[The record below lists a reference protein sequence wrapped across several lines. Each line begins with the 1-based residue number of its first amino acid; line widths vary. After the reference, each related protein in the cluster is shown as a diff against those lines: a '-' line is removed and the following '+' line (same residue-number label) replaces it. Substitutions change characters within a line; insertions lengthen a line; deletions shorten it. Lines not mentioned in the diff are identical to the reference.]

1 MFVAYI
7 EVLCGTNFCLLQNV
21 SDVSGN
27 DRTRKRNLTRL
38 SKTDLRLL
46 NHLPHMPI
54 LGSFN
59 SAANKNI
66 MSKILTNGGHSF
78 LIE

>member
-1 MFVAYI
+1 MSVAYI
-7 EVLCGTNFCLLQNV
+7 EVLCGTNFCLFQNV

-27 DRTRKRNLTRL
+27 DRKRKRNLTRL

-46 NHLPHMPI
+46 NYLPHMPI
-54 LGSFN
+54 SGSSN

-66 MSKILTNGGHSF
+66 MSKILTNGGKNF